1 MNSIRDIYKKG
12 KSYLDIDKK
21 DGEGHERE
29 TVLRKGLEA
38 RRIGVT
44 HYFYIRHN
52 FFYKTVT

>member
-1 MNSIRDIYKKG
+1 MDIYKKG

-44 HYFYIRHN
+44 PYFYIRHN